1 MKKQIFLGIFTIM
14 MCLLLVG
21 CGSKTNNDLQKVIE
35 DENKEVENT
44 DNTEEPSIKLYSTD
58 NQLVY
63 NVSNVY
69 FIVIDFDNAGN
80 ANGFKWIYD
89 YQDAA
94 TAATMVAI
102 IKANM
107 EDDSDIKSV
116 TQDGK
121 YIVVDYNE
129 STYADLTYENTKA
142 AFSMYEQVIEQN

>member
-1 MKKQIFLGIFTIM
+1 MKKKIFLGIFTIM
-14 MCLLLVG
+14 MCFLLVG
-21 CGSKTNNDLQKVIE
+21 CGSKTNNDLKKVIE

-44 DNTEEPSIKLYSTD
+44 DNTEESSIKLYSTD

-69 FIVIDFDNAGN
+69 FIVIDFDSAGN

-94 TAATMVAI
+94 TAASMVAI

-107 EDDSDIKSV
+107 EEDTDIKSV

-121 YIVVDYNE
+121 YIVVTYNE
-129 STYADLTYENTKA
+129 STYEGLTYESTKA
-142 AFSMYEQVIEQN
+142 AFSMYDQVEEQ